1 MRSSNTEKSTD
12 QPATGGN
19 GAAPPS
25 PSIVSPSETPSE
37 RPRDYFD
44 DLDQIRINPA
54 QQQVSTNKQLL
65 HIPPR
70 KPKAKEFFRVHPD
83 PAMSISAISYQDED
97 ERECYLVLGSCVEI
111 IKPFVR
117 MATIVLCINRQGSI
131 FLWPV
136 QLPDSERRS
145 NGAWIETRRVVME
158 MAKDRWVSL
167 RADMDNRCFEAVLA
181 GAELPEPVW
190 PAKTFQ
196 EWLRLGYSK
205 RIIDSADHP
214 IIRGLLGLI

>member
-1 MRSSNTEKSTD
+1 MERIMRSSKSTD
-12 QPATGGN
+12 PEARGN
-19 GAAPPS
+19 GAAPPAAA
-25 PSIVSPSETPSE
+25 PGETFSE
-37 RPRDYFD
+37 RPRDIFD

-65 HIPPR
+65 HIPSR
-70 KPKAKEFFRVHPD
+70 KPRAKEFFRVHPD
-83 PAMSISAISYQDED
+83 PAMSISAISYQDDD
-97 ERECYLVLGSCVEI
+97 EREYYLVLGSCAEL

-136 QLPDSERRS
+136 QLPDSDRRT
-145 NGAWIETRRVVME
+145 NGAWIETRRAAME
-158 MAKDRWVSL
+158 MAKDQWVSL

-190 PAKTFQ
+190 PDKAFQ

-205 RIIDSADHP
+205 RIIDNADHP
-214 IIRGLLGLI
+214 IIKSLLGLI